1 MILVW
6 QPAAAPNCCTQEL
19 LHIVHSIPTN
29 PAEYSSAHWTSPSI
43 MQSFEMQQQ
52 WKTVWNSDTP
62 LYRKVTL
69 DCIEK
74 QQEGLIVSPQLL
86 HQSTLCLLW
95 IWQMKFALKALVRWQ
110 YLLQSVNEKSQPDTI
125 RSKRKL
131 AHLWNLVCC
140 WSRKVMLPPVLL
152 LNLWWCLLTASVWY
166 SSSLHIFPFL
176 FPPWD
181 RTLEDLIENSVAEVP
196 MQEPLQN
203 LMVQICITLFP
214 AATRASCQSSP
225 YIHFMHIATRFPW
238 STYDWASGH
247 LSISDIKIL
256 GSNQNSFAALLHLQ
270 PDKNAALEGAEW
282 WNLTTYQ

>member
-152 LNLWWCLLTASVWY
+152 LNLWWCLAY
-166 SSSLHIFPFL
+166 SICLIFLFSSHFPFSFSSMGQNFGRSHWKL
-176 FPPWD
+176 CGRGSNA
-181 RTLEDLIENSVAEVP
+181 RTIAKSHGPDLHHTVSCCHKSIMPKLPIHTFHAHCNSIP
-196 MQEPLQN
+196 MVN
-203 LMVQICITLFP
+203 I
-214 AATRASCQSSP
+214 
-225 YIHFMHIATRFPW
+225 W
-238 STYDWASGH
+238 
-247 LSISDIKIL
+247 LSIWPSI
-256 GSNQNSFAALLHLQ
+256 NFWH
-270 PDKNAALEGAEW
+270 
-282 WNLTTYQ
+282 